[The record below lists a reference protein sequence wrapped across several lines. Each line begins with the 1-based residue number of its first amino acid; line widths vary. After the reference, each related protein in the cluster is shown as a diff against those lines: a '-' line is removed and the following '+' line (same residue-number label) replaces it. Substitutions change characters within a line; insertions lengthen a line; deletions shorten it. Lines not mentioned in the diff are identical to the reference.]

1 MNYNLLITGDCQ
13 SNGSGAISL
22 SINGGNEPYIV
33 QWTLQTT
40 PPTSLGTD
48 TITSLYPSIRTSL
61 SSGNYLATVI
71 DSTSPVQQTLNISIP
86 VSSGVCAS
94 ILGVQGTTC
103 SLDNGSVTATSS
115 SNFSTTQ
122 FYLYDSNDN
131 ELTIQSTNINVND
144 VIFST
149 LSAGTYYMKVV
160 DIGGCTGY
168 SQNFIIEDSDT
179 LDFGLYTV
187 PNSSCGGTP
196 IGKIFITGVTGSPPY
211 TYNWSNGATGST
223 ITGLT
228 SGPYSV
234 TVTDSYGC
242 SQTRGTN
249 VVDVPQVGLGTFT
262 AVPPSCFAADGS
274 LTIQI
279 TGGTAPFYY
288 SASTGEV
295 AIQYGTSWTLNGLS
309 PGFYSIQVTDAALC
323 SFVAGT
329 TLISPQGMVS
339 VTIDTSGSTCSS
351 SDGSIKVSVVGGVT
365 PYTYTLIYPNGNT
378 TNIGGNNTVQI
389 FPNLTSGT
397 YSVAVQ
403 DSSSCYYME
412 EVILFATDTYTI
424 SANTTGTTC
433 NLNNGLVSVT
443 RTDGGVSPYDYS
455 LDGIQNFLNTPSSAV
470 TFSNVSSGQHT
481 VTVTDAA
488 GCVQTTQVYVNP
500 SDSLDFS
507 LYSTSC
513 GNGSNGM
520 INALI
525 SSGTPP
531 FTFYWSNN
539 VIGNPQEIQVD
550 GLSAGTYTLTIVD
563 DLGCSLDR
571 STTISCDKLYVSYQ
585 RYLMGGGNFIINSQ
599 TKFGLVQMLNQG
611 FKDLTVGQTGCNL
624 LQSVFDIKI
633 SVNPS
638 GYSVNESFFT
648 GYTLNSAPSDTLY
661 IDTLK
666 EMLLN
671 IPGVGGVI
679 ANADTNQLT
688 INTIPGDDTL
698 VGQQIIVE
706 LIINY
711 DILCNCSPPINFDIT
726 ANWSLVG
733 VTNQAT
739 FVAWLTSL
747 GATSVNVTAF
757 DLYRGR
763 LQATILV
770 NGVTTLNLVNLGVT
784 LVNKVGGLTGLNT
797 LDLSDNNIV
806 TFNPSIALPTSL
818 TYLELG
824 DNQIVT
830 FNPSIALPT
839 SLQILGLNGN
849 QIVTFN
855 PSIALPTSLETLDLG
870 TNQIVTFNPSIAL
883 PTSLLQLYLND
894 NQIVTFNPSI
904 ALPTSLQQLYLNDN
918 QIVTFNPSIA
928 LPTNLIELLLY
939 NNQIV
944 TFNPS
949 IALPTNLLG
958 LNLSNNQ
965 IVTFNPS
972 IALPT
977 NLLGL
982 NIDNNQIVT
991 FNPSIALP
999 ITFNLLSL
1007 RGNQIVAFNPTIPL
1021 PTSLEILDLT
1031 GNLMTTAGYTT
1042 SETWANAQTSFTSL
1056 CAIVFTANVNS
1067 ITGTNLESILISKN
1081 CSIIP

>member
-1 MNYNLLITGDCQ
+1 MNYNVLVTGDCQ
-13 SNGSGAISL
+13 SNSLGVISL
-22 SINGGNEPYIV
+22 SINGGNEPYTV
-33 QWTLQTT
+33 QWVS
-40 PPTSLGTD
+40 PSLGTD

-61 SSGNYLATVI
+61 SSGTYLVTVN
-71 DSTSPVQQTLNISIP
+71 DSTLPVNQTLNINIP

-103 SLDNGSVTATSS
+103 SLDNGSVTGTSS

-131 ELTIQSTNINVND
+131 EITIQSTNINVND

-211 TYNWSNGATGST
+211 TYLWSNGATGST

-242 SQTRGTN
+242 SQTKGTN
-249 VVDVPQVGLGTFT
+249 VVDVPQVGLGAFT

-351 SDGSIKVSVVGGVT
+351 SDGSIKVSVVGGVA

-412 EVILFATDTYTI
+412 EVTLFATDTYTI
-424 SANTTGTTC
+424 STNTTGTTC
-433 NLNNGLVSVT
+433 NLNNGIVSVT
-443 RTDGGVSPYDYS
+443 RTNGGVSPYNYS
-455 LDGIQNFLNTPSSAV
+455 LDGIQNVPNTALSAV

-500 SDSLDFS
+500 SSSLDFS

-531 FTFYWSNN
+531 FTFYWSDN
-539 VIGNPQEIQVD
+539 VIGNPQEIQVE
-550 GLSAGTYTLTIVD
+550 GLSADTYTLTIVD
-563 DLGCSLDR
+563 DLGCSLER
-571 STTISCDKLYVSYQ
+571 STTINCDKLYVSYQ
-585 RYLMGGGNFIINSQ
+585 RYLMGGENFTINSQ
-599 TKFGLVQMLNQG
+599 TKFGLVQMLNEG
-611 FKDLTVGQTGCNL
+611 FKYLTVGQTGCNL

-638 GYSVNESFFT
+638 GYSTNESFFT
-648 GYTLNSAPSDTLY
+648 GYTLNSAPSDNLY
-661 IDTLK
+661 INTLR

-679 ANADTNQLT
+679 VNGDTNQLT

-698 VGQQIIVE
+698 IGQQIIVE
-706 LIINY
+706 LVINY
-711 DILCNCSPPINFDIT
+711 DI
-726 ANWSLVG
+726 
-733 VTNQAT
+733 
-739 FVAWLTSL
+739 
-747 GATSVNVTAF
+747 
-757 DLYRGR
+757 
-763 LQATILV
+763 
-770 NGVTTLNLVNLGVT
+770 
-784 LVNKVGGLTGLNT
+784 
-797 LDLSDNNIV
+797 
-806 TFNPSIALPTSL
+806 
-818 TYLELG
+818 
-824 DNQIVT
+824 
-830 FNPSIALPT
+830 
-839 SLQILGLNGN
+839 
-849 QIVTFN
+849 
-855 PSIALPTSLETLDLG
+855 
-870 TNQIVTFNPSIAL
+870 
-883 PTSLLQLYLND
+883 
-894 NQIVTFNPSI
+894 
-904 ALPTSLQQLYLNDN
+904 
-918 QIVTFNPSIA
+918 
-928 LPTNLIELLLY
+928 
-939 NNQIV
+939 
-944 TFNPS
+944 
-949 IALPTNLLG
+949 
-958 LNLSNNQ
+958 
-965 IVTFNPS
+965 
-972 IALPT
+972 
-977 NLLGL
+977 
-982 NIDNNQIVT
+982 
-991 FNPSIALP
+991 
-999 ITFNLLSL
+999 
-1007 RGNQIVAFNPTIPL
+1007 
-1021 PTSLEILDLT
+1021 
-1031 GNLMTTAGYTT
+1031 
-1042 SETWANAQTSFTSL
+1042 
-1056 CAIVFTANVNS
+1056 VFFY
-1067 ITGTNLESILISKN
+1067 
-1081 CSIIP
+1081 